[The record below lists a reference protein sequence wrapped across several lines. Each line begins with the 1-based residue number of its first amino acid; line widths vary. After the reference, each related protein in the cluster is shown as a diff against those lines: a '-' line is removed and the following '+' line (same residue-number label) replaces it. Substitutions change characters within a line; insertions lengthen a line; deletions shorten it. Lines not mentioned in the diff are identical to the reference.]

1 MLIIYVFTSWK
12 TMINEIGQKVAHD
25 ELTNE
30 WSNSDVT
37 MKIWYKLKPARA
49 VFVKFGQEVALEEL
63 SHLKLA

>member
-1 MLIIYVFTSWK
+1 MLIIHVFTSWK

-49 VFVKFGQEVALEEL
+49 AFVKFGQEVALEEL
-63 SHLKLA
+63 SQLKLA

>member
-1 MLIIYVFTSWK
+1 MLIIYVSTSWK

-37 MKIWYKLKPARA
+37 TKIWYKLKPARA

>member
-1 MLIIYVFTSWK
+1 
-12 TMINEIGQKVAHD
+12 MINEIGQKVAHD

-49 VFVKFGQEVALEEL
+49 AFVKFGQEVALEEL